1 MSSKRNSGD
10 WTVVS
15 TMTPPAASRRPASV
29 REKLSGFVRRGRGLA
44 KKTTMSVLG
53 ESRHER
59 PSLDESLHPK
69 VLPRVQVQDFG
80 TSSLDIDL
88 LSLEA
93 FRDVQQPEEK
103 KKKEEEEEAEKQQ
116 KKPQRTTSSSTT
128 PIADMFARK
137 AATTTTTTSAIAPTA
152 RAVVDQLPSSL
163 DTSSPSLYSPSVRK
177 PARAPTEE
185 RRPGP
190 AAPASGAGAG
200 ATHHHHAAH
209 TAHSSTSSPAVTVT
223 IISSSTHVQTHNPR
237 PWPPPATSR
246 TVAPA
251 RVQPVPAAEDSKPPA
266 RVQLR
271 EPRRAAFTPAAPAA
285 APVTATPGPLLARPR
300 QHAGAAVVAEQQRLT
315 PHHHHHH
322 HHHEC
327 QNAEMK
333 RHSTPTAMSLLSS
346 TLASPSTA
354 TTPAAPNP
362 PPAEIPRTD
371 RRRSWQPA
379 PTSAPSAAAAAA
391 AAAATAAP
399 TPRPSA
405 PPSASAPWRGI
416 PSRQTSVRLGV
427 DRLAWIRELEAG
439 KKNRSSVN
447 GDLPVLKTMQG
458 SVADKLA
465 RFESKQQEQQQQL
478 LQKPP
483 LQGLPLT
490 RSNSTRSR
498 PSSIAD
504 TFSSYGGGGGGV
516 GGGVATTR
524 SSLDSHRASSVF
536 SHYDDSFREKLEL
549 ITGKAGREADEERKG
564 EEERPPLTRVTSTFV
579 SVERRRKQAC
589 VDKAQPV

>member
-15 TMTPPAASRRPASV
+15 TMTTPAASRRPASV

-93 FRDVQQPEEK
+93 FRDVQQPE
-103 KKKEEEEEAEKQQ
+103 KKKEAEEQQ

-137 AATTTTTTSAIAPTA
+137 AATTTNTTTTTTIAPSA
-152 RAVVDQLPSSL
+152 PAVVDQLPPSL
-163 DTSSPSLYSPSVRK
+163 DTSSPSRYSPPVRK
-177 PARAPTEE
+177 PARAPTQE

-190 AAPASGAGAG
+190 AAPASAAASAAGAG
-200 ATHHHHAAH
+200 AAHHHTAHA
-209 TAHSSTSSPAVTVT
+209 AHSSTSSPAVTVT
-223 IISSSTHVQTHNPR
+223 IISSSSHVQTHNPR
-237 PWPPPATSR
+237 PWPPLATSR
-246 TVAPA
+246 TVAPT

-271 EPRRAAFTPAAPAA
+271 EPRRAAFTPAAPTG
-285 APVTATPGPLLARPR
+285 APVTATPGPFLARPR
-300 QHAGAAVVAEQQRLT
+300 QHAGAFAVAEQQRLT
-315 PHHHHHH
+315 PHQ
-322 HHHEC
+322 HHER
-327 QNAEMK
+327 QSAEKK
-333 RHSTPTAMSLLSS
+333 RHSTPTAMLSLSS
-346 TLASPSTA
+346 TSASSSTA
-354 TTPAAPNP
+354 ATPAGPNP
-362 PPAEIPRTD
+362 SPAEIPRTD

-379 PTSAPSAAAAAA
+379 PTLAPSAAAAAA
-391 AAAATAAP
+391 HM
-399 TPRPSA
+399 PRPSA

-416 PSRQTSVRLGV
+416 PNRQTSVRLGA

-439 KKNRSSVN
+439 KRNRSSVN

-465 RFESKQQEQQQQL
+465 RFESRQQEQQQQQQQ

-504 TFSSYGGGGGGV
+504 TFSSYGGGGGG
-516 GGGVATTR
+516 GATTR

-549 ITGKAGREADEERKG
+549 ITGKAGREADEDKK
-564 EEERPPLTRVTSTFV
+564 EEEKPPLTRVTSTFV

>member
-15 TMTPPAASRRPASV
+15 TMTTPASRRPASV

-93 FRDVQQPEEK
+93 FRDVQQPE
-103 KKKEEEEEAEKQQ
+103 KKKEAEEQQQ

-137 AATTTTTTSAIAPTA
+137 AATTTSTTTATIAPTA
-152 RAVVDQLPSSL
+152 PAVVDQLPPSL
-163 DTSSPSLYSPSVRK
+163 DTSSPSLYAPSVRK

-190 AAPASGAGAG
+190 AAPAPAAASAAASAAGAG
-200 ATHHHHAAH
+200 AAHHHTAH

-223 IISSSTHVQTHNPR
+223 IISSSSHVQAHNPR

-246 TVAPA
+246 TVAPTRA
-251 RVQPVPAAEDSKPPA
+251 QPVPVASDSKPPA

-285 APVTATPGPLLARPR
+285 APFTATPGPLLARPR
-300 QHAGAAVVAEQQRLT
+300 QHAGAAAVAEQQRLP
-315 PHHHHHH
+315 PHHHH
-322 HHHEC
+322 ER
-327 QNAEMK
+327 QSAEKK
-333 RHSTPTAMSLLSS
+333 RHSTPTAMPSLSS
-346 TLASPSTA
+346 TTST
-354 TTPAAPNP
+354 
-362 PPAEIPRTD
+362 
-371 RRRSWQPA
+371 
-379 PTSAPSAAAAAA
+379 
-391 AAAATAAP
+391 
-399 TPRPSA
+399 
-405 PPSASAPWRGI
+405 
-416 PSRQTSVRLGV
+416 
-427 DRLAWIRELEAG
+427 
-439 KKNRSSVN
+439 NRSSVN
-447 GDLPVLKTMQG
+447 GDLPVLRTVQG

-465 RFESKQQEQQQQL
+465 KFESRQQEQQQQQQQQ
-478 LQKPP
+478 LQKPL
-483 LQGLPLT
+483 LQGPLT

-504 TFSSYGGGGGGV
+504 TFSSYGGGGGA
-516 GGGVATTR
+516 ATTR

-549 ITGKAGREADEERKG
+549 ITGKAGREADEEKK
-564 EEERPPLTRVTSTFV
+564 EEEKPPLTRVTSTFV

>member
-15 TMTPPAASRRPASV
+15 TMTTPASRRPASV

-93 FRDVQQPEEK
+93 FRDVQQPE
-103 KKKEEEEEAEKQQ
+103 KKKEAEEQQQQ

-137 AATTTTTTSAIAPTA
+137 AATTTSTTTATIAPTA
-152 RAVVDQLPSSL
+152 PAVVDQLPPSL
-163 DTSSPSLYSPSVRK
+163 DTSSPSLYAPSVRK
-177 PARAPTEE
+177 PARAPTGE

-190 AAPASGAGAG
+190 AAPAPAAASAAGAG
-200 ATHHHHAAH
+200 AAHHHTAL

-223 IISSSTHVQTHNPR
+223 IISSSSHVQAHNPR

-246 TVAPA
+246 TVAPTRA
-251 RVQPVPAAEDSKPPA
+251 QPVPVASDSKPPA

-285 APVTATPGPLLARPR
+285 APFTATPGPLLARPR
-300 QHAGAAVVAEQQRLT
+300 QHAGAAAVAEQQRLP
-315 PHHHHHH
+315 PHHHH
-322 HHHEC
+322 ER
-327 QNAEMK
+327 QSAEKK
-333 RHSTPTAMSLLSS
+333 RHSTPTAMPSLSS
-346 TLASPSTA
+346 TTSTSPSTA
-354 TTPAAPNP
+354 ATPAPNP
-362 PPAEIPRTD
+362 LLAEILRTD

-391 AAAATAAP
+391 AAP

-416 PSRQTSVRLGV
+416 PNRQTSVRLGA
-427 DRLAWIRELEAG
+427 DRLAWIRELEARNR
-439 KKNRSSVN
+439 NRSSVN
-447 GDLPVLKTMQG
+447 GDLPVLRTVQG

-465 RFESKQQEQQQQL
+465 KFESRQQEQQQQQQQQQ
-478 LQKPP
+478 LQKPL
-483 LQGLPLT
+483 LQGPLT

-504 TFSSYGGGGGGV
+504 TFSSYGGGGGG
-516 GGGVATTR
+516 GAATTR

-549 ITGKAGREADEERKG
+549 ITGKAGREADEEKK
-564 EEERPPLTRVTSTFV
+564 EEEKPPLTRVTSTFV

>member
-15 TMTPPAASRRPASV
+15 TSTASRRPASV

-59 PSLDESLHPK
+59 PSLDEDLHPK
-69 VLPRVQVQDFG
+69 VLPRVQVRDFG

-93 FRDVQQPEEK
+93 FRDVLQAEEEK
-103 KKKEEEEEAEKQQ
+103 EAEEQRQEKKRK

-137 AATTTTTTSAIAPTA
+137 AATTMTMMTTTTTTTASTIAPTA
-152 RAVVDQLPSSL
+152 PAVVDQLPPSL
-163 DTSSPSLYSPSVRK
+163 HASSPSHYAPFARK
-177 PARAPTEE
+177 PVRAPAED

-190 AAPASGAGAG
+190 AAPAHQTAH
-200 ATHHHHAAH
+200 TAH
-209 TAHSSTSSPAVTVT
+209 TAHSSTSGPAVTVT
-223 IISSSTHVQTHNPR
+223 IISSSSHVQAHNPG

-246 TVAPA
+246 TVAPPRA
-251 RVQPVPAAEDSKPPA
+251 PQPVPAVPDAKQPA
-266 RVQLR
+266 R
-271 EPRRAAFTPAAPAA
+271 PA
-285 APVTATPGPLLARPR
+285 GPLLASAPR
-300 QHAGAAVVAEQQRLT
+300 QHAVAAGVVAGAVAVAEQQRL
-315 PHHHHHH
+315 PRHHHHSHQQ
-322 HHHEC
+322 ERPS
-327 QNAEMK
+327 AEK
-333 RHSTPTAMSLLSS
+333 RHSTPMAVMPSLS
-346 TLASPSTA
+346 TTTTTTTA
-354 TTPAAPNP
+354 TTTTPTMTPAPNP
-362 PPAEIPRTD
+362 SPAEIPRTD

-379 PTSAPSAAAAAA
+379 PTSAPTSAPSSSSTAAAAA
-391 AAAATAAP
+391 P
-399 TPRPSA
+399 PRPSA

-416 PSRQTSVRLGV
+416 PNRQTSVRLGA

-439 KKNRSSVN
+439 NRNRSRSSVN
-447 GDLPVLKTMQG
+447 GDLPVLRTMQGG

-465 RFESKQQEQQQQL
+465 RFESKQHEQEQQRRQQQQP
-478 LQKPP
+478 LQKQPP
-483 LQGLPLT
+483 LA

-504 TFSSYGGGGGGV
+504 TFSSYGCNSGGGGG
-516 GGGVATTR
+516 GSGSAATTR

-549 ITGKAGREADEERKG
+549 ITGKAADEDKGG
-564 EEERPPLTRVTSTFV
+564 EEDKKQPPLTRVTSTFV